1 VAESADTAPTALCE
15 ECHADLPA
23 TALFCPNCGTATAS
37 GRALGPVLAGYTI
50 LRSLG
55 EGGAAVV
62 YLARQEALDR
72 LVAVK
77 VLRRGVEDERAWRQF
92 RREATTIARLSAH
105 PNVVTVYTAGRSQS
119 GQPYLVT
126 EFLDRGSLSDVIAA
140 EGPLPPSTVAR
151 VGVAVADALVAAHAL
166 GILHRDVK
174 PGNVLLD
181 RHGRI
186 KLADFGIARLL
197 SGQSTT
203 TDVIAFT
210 PEHVAPETL
219 RGEPDGPWSDVYGLA
234 SALATALIGT
244 SPFARRPDERVD
256 ALISRKLMSPAPSL
270 PVSVPPA
277 LSRTIRRAL
286 DPEPSGRP
294 SLIEFR
300 QQLAAAADELDTRM
314 PSPPPG
320 LAAMPPPA
328 LPDVVPAASGETL
341 SAQLR
346 RGRRR
351 RLAIA
356 AGTAVLIAAAVVVAA
371 VFVAARRDGGT
382 AISPTTRVVV
392 APATA
397 SAATSTTPPSTA
409 PPTPPAT
416 SDRAEVGPVATVA
429 PPSSVPD
436 TPPPVVTAAPTAV
449 TALPTAP
456 PTVETAGAAVPPTTV
471 TAATTTPAASADTSP
486 SAGDQAL
493 VTESQAETF
502 IRSYYDAVTDGDYD
516 TSWSQLAPEF
526 QQGKAR
532 SFDYYV
538 DFWNDN
544 DIDVGT
550 VHLIDADPEHAIVNV
565 ELRWNGSSTSVIDQF
580 TLHPDEDGRP
590 LIAGQ
595 ITLDGG

>member
-1 VAESADTAPTALCE
+1 VCRQ
-15 ECHADLPA
+15 CHADLPA
-23 TALFCPNCGTATAS
+23 AALFCPNCGTGTGS
-37 GRALGPVLAGYTI
+37 ERALGPVLAGYTI
-50 LRSLG
+50 LRTLG
-55 EGGAAVV
+55 QGGAAVV

-105 PNVVTVYTAGRSQS
+105 PNVVTVYTAGRSQA
-119 GQPYLVT
+119 GHPYLVT

-140 EGPLPPSTVAR
+140 DGPLPPATVAK

-203 TDVIAFT
+203 TTDVIAFT

-234 SALATALIGT
+234 STLAAALIGT
-244 SPFARRPDERVD
+244 SPFARRPDERVE
-256 ALISRKLMSPAPSL
+256 ALISRKVMSPAPPL

-277 LSRTIRRAL
+277 LSQTIRRAL
-286 DPEPSGRP
+286 DPEPTGRP
-294 SLIEFR
+294 SLIQLR
-300 QQLAAAADELDTRM
+300 QELAAAADRQDTGM
-314 PSPPPG
+314 PAPPPG
-320 LAAMPPPA
+320 LAAMPAPVT
-328 LPDVVPAASGETL
+328 PDVVPAALGETL
-341 SAQLR
+341 FAQLQ

-356 AGTAVLIAAAVVVAA
+356 MGAAVLTAAAVVLAA
-371 VFVAARRDGGT
+371 VFLAARRDGGIAT
-382 AISPTTRVVV
+382 SSTTLVV

-397 SAATSTTPPSTA
+397 GAATSATPPSTA
-409 PPTPPAT
+409 PPTPPVA
-416 SDRAEVGPVATVA
+416 SDRARVGPVATAA
-429 PPSSVPD
+429 PPSSVAD
-436 TPPPVVTAAPTAV
+436 TAPPIVTAAPTAV
-449 TALPTAP
+449 TAPPTAP
-456 PTVETAGAAVPPTTV
+456 PTIETGGGAAIPPTTV
-471 TAATTTPAASADTSP
+471 TAATTTPAAAADAAP
-486 SAGDQAL
+486 SGGGQDV

-502 IRSYYDAVTDGDYD
+502 IRSYYDAVTAGNYD
-516 TSWSQLAPEF
+516 MSWSQLAPEF
-526 QQGKAR
+526 QRGKAR
-532 SFDYYV
+532 SYEYYV

-544 DIDVGT
+544 DIEVET
-550 VHLIDADPEHAIVNV
+550 VQLVDADGEQAIVNV
-565 ELRWNGSSTSVIDQF
+565 ELRWNGSSTAVFDQF
-580 TLHPDEDGRP
+580 TLRPDENGRP

-595 ITLDGG
+595 TTLDGG